1 MTHEEHLEN
10 VMTAAKFIKEVEEF
24 VLRTKESYLD
34 AIVHLANKNGIEI
47 ETAASIVK
55 SSMVLKSKLQ
65 AEAEELNYLPKKAK
79 LPFNEPF

>member
-10 VMTAAKFIKEVEEF
+10 VMTSTKFIKEVEEF

-47 ETAASIVK
+47 ETAAAIVK

-79 LPFNEPF
+79 LPFNESV